1 MIPTRPSATIAS
13 IILAAGKGSRMLG
26 FDGNKTLLPLVS
38 GPSVYLGER
47 PMLLEVLDKLPPGP
61 KGIVVHHC
69 AEAIR
74 ATTRHLEVEYLL
86 QPTTNGTGGAVLTAQ
101 PFLESVDCDR
111 VIITMGD
118 VPLIQ
123 TATYQLLLQGLEEG
137 NHLMVLA
144 FEPVDRAQYGLLE
157 TTGTQVQRITE
168 WKYWRDYPAEHQA
181 ELRWCNA
188 GVYAARRSDLSHYL
202 KRLALRPHRV
212 QKQRD
217 GGWETIEEY
226 FLTDLVELFSA
237 DGLGVGFVVANE
249 QEVMGVD
256 TPEALRRAQAVY
268 RQCRQEGRVLAKRSE

>member
-1 MIPTRPSATIAS
+1 MIPNRQSATIAA
-13 IILAAGKGSRMLG
+13 IILAAGKGSRMLE
-26 FDGNKTLLPLVS
+26 FDGNKTLLPLVP

-47 PMLLEVLDKLPPGP
+47 PMLLEVLDNLPAGP

-69 AEAIR
+69 AEAVR
-74 ATTRHLEVEYLL
+74 ATTSHLAVEYLL
-86 QPTTNGTGGAVLTAQ
+86 QPATNGTGGAVLAAR
-101 PFLESVDCDR
+101 PFLESVNCDR

-123 TATYQLLLQGLEEG
+123 TATYEHLLQGLEEG

-144 FEPVDRAQYGLLE
+144 FEPADRAQYGLLE
-157 TTGTQVQRITE
+157 TTGNQVQRITE
-168 WKYWRDYPAEHQA
+168 WKYWRGYPAERQA
-181 ELRWCNA
+181 GLRWCNA
-188 GVYAARRSDLSHYL
+188 GVYAARRASLSHCL
-202 KRLALRPHRV
+202 KRLAQRPHRV

-249 QEVMGVD
+249 EEVMGVD

-268 RQCRQEGRVLAKRSE
+268 QQRRQEVHALAKRSE